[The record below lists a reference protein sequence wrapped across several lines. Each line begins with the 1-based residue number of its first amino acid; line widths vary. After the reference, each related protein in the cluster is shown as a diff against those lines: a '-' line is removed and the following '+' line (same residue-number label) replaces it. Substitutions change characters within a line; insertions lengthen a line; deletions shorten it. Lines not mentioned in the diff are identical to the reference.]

1 MVTGREGEEEM
12 LAQGANHHYNKIYTI
27 NRVNPAFQE
36 DGSSRPR
43 SSLYRTSSY
52 SSGSRSSIGGQDAGD
67 LGMYSLPRKHKESEG
82 RSKTTEAR
90 SRKEGEAL
98 VPTPIW
104 PVTGNDNLQ
113 RKSVD
118 IMKERFSQRKVP
130 AMTRN
135 IESWL
140 QFEQISQPSRSN
152 QVPETLVRS
161 ESPDCQEFVENQ
173 KPRNDFGTGSAEHDS
188 IVTNALLAMTGE
200 DIEYE
205 EDEEDEY
212 STERQE
218 DTEAVIKQLAE
229 AVSKSRGVSSLSKAV
244 AKSKKHPDRRAKLY
258 RQVAAPIPR
267 QHSSQPYQR
276 FLNTPIHEN
285 SSKYKIL
292 NERGPVG
299 EKDHMLELYAH
310 QLGDQISS
318 NNPYKRFGHPPP
330 STSSSWLLARRE
342 DDRGWEGGRWRYS
355 GLGEDN
361 EKKNGLLAVF
371 CKSFCFVL
379 LLLSFVMV
387 IVTVSIFL
395 SRRGG
400 TIIQA

>member
-1 MVTGREGEEEM
+1 M
-12 LAQGANHHYNKIYTI
+12 
-27 NRVNPAFQE
+27 NPEFQE
-36 DGSSRPR
+36 ENSSRPR
-43 SSLYRTSSY
+43 SSLYRTSSH
-52 SSGSRSSIGGQDAGD
+52 SSGFGSSIGGQDAGD
-67 LGMYSLPRKHKESEG
+67 LGMPRKNKKYEG
-82 RSKTTEAR
+82 RSKTIETR
-90 SRKEGEAL
+90 SGKEGEEL

-104 PVTGNDNLQ
+104 PGTRNDNLQ

-140 QFEQISQPSRSN
+140 QFEQISQQSKSN
-152 QVPETLVRS
+152 QVTETLVRG

-173 KPRNDFGTGSAEHDS
+173 KPRNDVETGSAEHDS
-188 IVTNALLAMTGE
+188 IVTNALLAMTGQ

-212 STERQE
+212 STDRQE
-218 DTEAVIKQLAE
+218 DTEAVIKQLTE

-244 AKSKKHPDRRAKLY
+244 AKSKKHPDRRAMLY
-258 RQVAAPIPR
+258 RKVAASLPR
-267 QHSSQPYQR
+267 QNTECSQSHQR
-276 FLNTPIHEN
+276 FLNSPIHEN

-292 NERGPVG
+292 NERGSVE
-299 EKDHMLELYAH
+299 EKDETMGNHMLELYAH

-318 NNPYKRFGHPPP
+318 KNSYKRLGHPPP

-342 DDRGWEGGRWRYS
+342 DDRGWDGGRWRYPEIGEGS
-355 GLGEDN
+355 VEEGEDN
-361 EKKNGLLAVF
+361 EKNNGLLSVF

-395 SRRGG
+395 SKRGG
-400 TIIQA
+400 TIIL